1 MIRRVLAEDL
11 PYPTAASAEPSLVER
26 LARRDEATLRDVYRQ
41 HSESLRRFARR
52 LVGDAAAADDLVH
65 EVFLRLP
72 RAIGR
77 LAPEAPLGPFLIGVA
92 VNHARHHLRA
102 AVRRR
107 RAQERLAR
115 EPLAPPDVPEGEVE
129 RRQLAA
135 ALTRALD
142 QLPLDQRVAFVLCE
156 VEERTSAEAAALVG
170 SNDST
175 MRARVFHAKRKL
187 RQLLAAFER
196 DARNP
201 SSSARRVPSREVWN
215 PPRVP
220 GEDDTS

>member
-1 MIRRVLAEDL
+1 MTSRGASTLAEEIS
-11 PYPTAASAEPSLVER
+11 YPGAAPAPPSLLER
-26 LARRDEATLRDVYRQ
+26 LAARDEAALREVYRQ
-41 HSESLRRFARR
+41 HSASLRRFARR

-77 LAPEAPLGPFLIGVA
+77 LAPEAPLGPFLVGVA

-107 RAQERLAR
+107 RAQARLAR
-115 EPLAPPDVPEGEVE
+115 EPLAPPDVPDDEVE

-135 ALTRALD
+135 ALTKALD
-142 QLPLDQRVAFVLCE
+142 ELPLEQRVAFVLCE
-156 VEERTSAEAAALVG
+156 IEERSSAEAAALVG

-187 RQLLAAFER
+187 RVLLASFER
-196 DARNP
+196 GGTEEGAP
-201 SSSARRVPSREVWN
+201 
-215 PPRVP
+215 
-220 GEDDTS
+220 